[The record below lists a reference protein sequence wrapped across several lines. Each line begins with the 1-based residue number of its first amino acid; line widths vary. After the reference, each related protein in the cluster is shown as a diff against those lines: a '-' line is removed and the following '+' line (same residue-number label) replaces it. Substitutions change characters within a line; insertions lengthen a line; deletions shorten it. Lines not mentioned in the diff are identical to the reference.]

1 MKLMWD
7 SLGKMCYLQYAD
19 DLIVLTTGMREDG
32 RQANSLPL
40 QGNTWLGDQ
49 FLDNNLFTTRLG

>member
-1 MKLMWD
+1 
-7 SLGKMCYLQYAD
+7 MCYLQYAD

-49 FLDNNLFTTRLG
+49 FLDNNLFTARLG